1 MTLTALLTGVLLL
14 ATAAPASS
22 RDVAGLWRTPI
33 DGGLVRVERCGVDLC
48 GRVAGSARLRAFP
61 DQKDARN
68 RDPTLRQRAI
78 KGLLIFKLHATNPG
92 RWGGGTIYNPDD
104 GGTYKADL
112 KMTVDGR
119 IQVRGC
125 VVEPI
130 CRTQTW
136 TRAQ

>member
-1 MTLTALLTGVLLL
+1 MTLTALLSGVFLL
-14 ATAAPASS
+14 AAAAPAQS
-22 RDVAGLWRTPI
+22 REVSGLWRTPV
-33 DGGLVRVERCGVDLC
+33 DGGLVRIERCGADLC
-48 GRVAGSARLRAFP
+48 GRVAGSPRLRAFP
-61 DQKDARN
+61 DQKDVRN
-68 RDPTLRQRAI
+68 RDPTLRERPV
-78 KGLLIFKLHATNPG
+78 KGLLIFKLHAIDPG

-112 KMTVDGR
+112 KMNPDGR

-136 TRAQ
+136 VRAG